1 MFWCAAKNFWTLYGE
16 TFLVMGL
23 VEMVD
28 PLTALNDSLFGVLCS
43 YCLLQISKADL
54 VMAAG
59 AMLSVIPQTHKP
71 AEEHRD
77 TATCGPAALHTD
89 TAVCVWRWAL
99 LLQQNLLFSLGGLK
113 HDDHA
118 VHVQAPKNA
127 VSPSSLKEKTV
138 NITTDILD
146 SSYLENN

>member
-1 MFWCAAKNFWTLYGE
+1 M
-16 TFLVMGL
+16 MGL

-77 TATCGPAALHTD
+77 TATCGQAVPHAD
-89 TAVCVWRWAL
+89 TAVCVWRWTL
-99 LLQQNLLFSLGGLK
+99 CCYS
-113 HDDHA
+113 
-118 VHVQAPKNA
+118 
-127 VSPSSLKEKTV
+127 KTSYFP
-138 NITTDILD
+138 LED
-146 SSYLENN
+146 SNMMTMQFMYRHQRTQ